1 MTAAA
6 DGSHCRRRSRRPPPP
21 IVAAVA
27 TMQPAATAAH
37 RRSRRSRRRS
47 PLKIETVMPRSTQ
60 KLGGKAL
67 EELLLLLLPCSRRD
81 KYSRSLPEG
90 MGT

>member
-37 RRSRRSRRRS
+37 RRSRRRS

-67 EELLLLLLPCSRRD
+67 EELLLLPSCSRRD

>member
-6 DGSHCRRRSRRPPPP
+6 DGSHCRRRSRRPPRPLRGRRLSHH
-21 IVAAVA
+21 AA
-27 TMQPAATAAH
+27 
-37 RRSRRSRRRS
+37 RRRTSPRRRRRS

-67 EELLLLLLPCSRRD
+67 EELLLPSCSRRD

-90 MGT
+90 

>member
-37 RRSRRSRRRS
+37 RRSRRRRS

-67 EELLLLLLPCSRRD
+67 EELLLLLPSCSRRD